1 MMTIS
6 GDASP
11 KVSVLDGGLVDIAG
25 AHEDGSMV
33 PEAVV
38 GGSSGPSAPRSIRVE
53 MLKVSG
59 KSHPTAV
66 AGAIAGVIRG
76 QGVAEIQVVGAGA
89 LNQAIKAIAVAR
101 GFLAE
106 AGLDLVCTPSFAI
119 VDIDG
124 ESRTAMR
131 LVLDDRSRRQLPAA
145 DAVAALP

>member
-1 MMTIS
+1 MATP
-6 GDASP
+6 GDARSTP
-11 KVSVLDGGLVDIAG
+11 V
-25 AHEDGSMV
+25 
-33 PEAVV
+33 
-38 GGSSGPSAPRSIRVE
+38 PRSLRVE

-106 AGLDLVCTPSFAI
+106 DGLDLVCTPSFAV

-124 ESRTAMR
+124 ESRTAIR
-131 LVLDDRSRRQLPAA
+131 LVVDDRARLATGPGFTPAPY
-145 DAVAALP
+145 VVHR

>member
-1 MMTIS
+1 MTTP
-6 GDASP
+6 GDAIPTS
-11 KVSVLDGGLVDIAG
+11 K
-25 AHEDGSMV
+25 
-33 PEAVV
+33 
-38 GGSSGPSAPRSIRVE
+38 PRSLRVE

-89 LNQAIKAIAVAR
+89 LNQAVKAIAVAR

-131 LVLDDRSRRQLPAA
+131 LVLDDRDRRQVPEPA
-145 DAVAALP
+145 VSGVPTRY